1 MTINNMTMTRTGTKF
16 IFNKKELNTLYFALA
31 LRVRDITDNY
41 SNKLMVKMCKKEIDL
56 LEQIKETL

>member
-56 LEQIKETL
+56 LEQIKETI